1 MKIATL
7 LSVSAVL
14 AMFSVVA
21 CSSPTTPATGDEEDN
36 ASSKGDDDDGD
47 KADKTT
53 DKTDKTTQTTQTN
66 KGGDDTDTTA
76 GNDGPSAAQKTC
88 NTCMAGKEPK
98 FKTALECAEKATSA
112 DAADKCFT
120 DACGTTAGNVCA
132 KAHDACSSECAA
144 FDAEE
149 EKDAEGPTKE
159 ETQKCLTCVSG
170 NASAKAIVS
179 CFAGAQ
185 SDADFKKCDDLDAKC
200 DSGCQAAFK
209 KCNAECGEGE

>member
-21 CSSPTTPATGDEEDN
+21 CSSPTTPATGDKEDN

-47 KADKTT
+47 KTDK
-53 DKTDKTTQTTQTN
+53 KTDKTTQTTQTN

-98 FKTALECAEKATSA
+98 FKTALDCAEKATSA
-112 DAADKCFT
+112 EAADKCFA

-149 EKDAEGPTKE
+149 EKDAQGPSE
-159 ETQKCLTCVSG
+159 EESQKCLTCVSG

-185 SDADFKKCDDLDAKC
+185 TDADFKKCDDLDAKC

-209 KCNAECGEGE
+209 KCNAECGDGQ

>member
-47 KADKTT
+47 KADK
-53 DKTDKTTQTTQTN
+53 KTDKTTQTTQTN

-149 EKDAEGPTKE
+149 EKDAQGPSE
-159 ETQKCLTCVSG
+159 EESQKCLTCVSG

-185 SDADFKKCDDLDAKC
+185 TDADFKKCDDLDAKC

-209 KCNAECGEGE
+209 KCNAECGDGQ